1 MGLYKRIKAENII
14 YTITILLLF
23 IFLIY
28 PLGKIIGQAFLY
40 NGGLSL
46 KSILSMWTVESN
58 QKAMIRSLN
67 VAVWSTI
74 FSLLL
79 GIALAWIVTRT
90 NLPHKKR
97 FKSMLLAPFLIPPF
111 VGAIAWV
118 QLLGPAGYLNKLLM
132 HVLVR
137 DEPLFYIYGAIGII
151 IVMTL
156 HSYPTTFLV
165 ACTAFEKMDS
175 SLEEAALMSGGTKKD
190 IIKDITLPIMMPS
203 ILGVALITFV
213 QCITNFGVPAVLGM
227 PSRYL
232 VFTTK
237 IYEQIN
243 SFGNVNNFSFAAA
256 LSVQLIAISL
266 TALLLQKLY
275 LGKKQYTVIT
285 GKSTQPQVLDMGKL
299 QYAFVGLIVLIFIIT
314 TIAPITAIILSSLN
328 KAVGLTPTPAN
339 WTLKNYEYVLLKSQ
353 TTIRA
358 IKNSLF
364 LGLISATGAT
374 LLGGLVSYFSV
385 KSKMRGRQAVE
396 FIGST
401 AQAVPGTVLG
411 LGMILAWIKP
421 VAGISIYNT
430 IWIIALAYIAH
441 YISMSIRTTSASFYQ
456 IHDSL
461 EEAAR
466 MSGATWLQTIR
477 DIVFPMIRTGLI
489 ASWMLVF
496 MPSLRELTISIL
508 LWSSGN
514 ETIGVSVF
522 NLSEGGQTQ
531 YASAMGVV
539 LIVIVFLGNLAVKK
553 VTKNKYGF

>member
-1 MGLYKRIKAENII
+1 MGLYKRIKAEHILYI
-14 YTITILLLF
+14 ITILLLF
-23 IFLIY
+23 IFLVY

-40 NGGLSL
+40 NGNLSL
-46 KSILSMWTVESN
+46 KSIQSMWIVESN
-58 QKAMIRSLN
+58 QEAMLRSLN
-67 VAVWSTI
+67 VSVWSTL

-79 GIALAWIVTRT
+79 GVALAWIVTRT
-90 NLPHKKR
+90 DLPYKNR
-97 FKSMLLAPFLIPPF
+97 LKSMLLAPFLIPPF

-118 QLLGPAGYLNKLLM
+118 QLLGPAGYINKLLM
-132 HVLVR
+132 NILPR
-137 DEPLFYIYGAIGII
+137 SEPLFNIYGPIGII
-151 IVMTL
+151 TVMSL
-156 HSYPTTFLV
+156 HSYPTAFLV
-165 ACTAFEKMDS
+165 ACAAFEKMDS
-175 SLEEAALMSGGTKKD
+175 SLEEAALMSGGTKRD

-203 ILGVALITFV
+203 ILGVALITFA

-227 PSRYL
+227 PARYL

-266 TALLLQKLY
+266 TALLFQKLY

-299 QYAFVGLIVLIFIIT
+299 KYGFAGFIILIFVIT
-314 TIAPITAIILSSLN
+314 TVAPITAIILSSLN
-328 KAVGLTPTPAN
+328 KAVGLAPAPMN
-339 WTLKNYEYVLLKSQ
+339 WTLNNYEYVLLKSQ

-364 LGLISATGAT
+364 LGIISATGAT
-374 LLGGLVSYFSV
+374 LLGGIVSYFSV
-385 KSKMRGRQAVE
+385 KSKIRGRQTVE
-396 FIGST
+396 FIGSA

-421 VAGISIYNT
+421 VGGITIYNT
-430 IWIIALAYIAH
+430 IWIIAVAYIAH
-441 YISMSIRTTSASFYQ
+441 YISLSIRTTSASFYQ

-466 MSGATWLQTIR
+466 MSGATWLETIR
-477 DIVFPMIRTGLI
+477 DIVFPMIRSGLI

-522 NLSEGGQTQ
+522 NLSEGGQSQ

-539 LIVIVFLGNLAVKK
+539 LIIIVFMGNLAVKK
-553 VTKNKYGF
+553 ATRNKYGF